1 MILVHVGQD
10 LNIKIVVEEENK
22 VILQLEESLSQVSLL
37 KKKIEELQVS
47 L

>member
-1 MILVHVGQD
+1 MTLVHVDQD

-22 VILQLEESLSQVSLL
+22 VILQLEEYLNQTNILD
-37 KKKIEELQVS
+37 KKLEDLQVS

>member
-1 MILVHVGQD
+1 MILVHVDQD

>member
-1 MILVHVGQD
+1 MTLVHVAQD

-22 VILQLEESLSQVSLL
+22 VILQLEEYLNQTNILD
-37 KKKIEELQVS
+37 KKLEDLQVS

>member
-1 MILVHVGQD
+1 MILVNVDQD